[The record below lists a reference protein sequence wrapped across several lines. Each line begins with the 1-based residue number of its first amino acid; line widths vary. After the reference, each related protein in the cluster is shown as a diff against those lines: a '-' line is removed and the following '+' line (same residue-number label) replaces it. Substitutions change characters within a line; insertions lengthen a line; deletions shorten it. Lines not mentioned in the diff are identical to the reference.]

1 LSDVEKFSF
10 SEEQKVE
17 VDRQTEAFRRERD
30 ISAELEAIVEKLG
43 KLGRVIIER
52 RERRPWGGI

>member
-52 RERRPWGGI
+52 RGRRP